1 MDLNE
6 LIDRTHFDYEQ
17 NETKAKQLEERILKV
32 PGMSREYLPKRKY
45 GENYKGDQL
54 GVTASSLIV
63 KGDKALAAF
72 LGLDLNYWKEKAKAE
87 EEREAYLT
95 AFKEKTEALRQQNA
109 EKKRIREDD
118 EENKREEGRGRQ
130 GPACGKSSGALFQ
143 DLLLRK
149 GAKVL

>member
-17 NETKAKQLEERILKV
+17 NETKAKQLEDRILKV
-32 PGMSREYLPKRKY
+32 PGMSKEYLPKRKY
-45 GENYKGDQL
+45 GENYKGTDL
-54 GVTASSLIV
+54 GVTAASLIV

-95 AFKEKTEALRQQNA
+95 AFKEKTEALRQKN
-109 EKKRIREDD
+109 
-118 EENKREEGRGRQ
+118 EENKLARERRTIWNQTHGVDQRR
-130 GPACGKSSGALFQ
+130 F
-143 DLLLRK
+143 
-149 GAKVL
+149 

>member
-1 MDLNE
+1 MSNLDD
-6 LIDRTHFDYEQ
+6 LIDKTHFDYEQ
-17 NETKAKQLEERILKV
+17 NETKAKQLEDRILKV
-32 PGMSREYLPKRKY
+32 PGMSKSYLPKRKY

-95 AFKEKTEALRQQNA
+95 AFKEKTEALRQKNL
-109 EKKRIREDD
+109 
-118 EENKREEGRGRQ
+118 ENKLARERRTIWNQTHGVDQRR
-130 GPACGKSSGALFQ
+130 F
-143 DLLLRK
+143 
-149 GAKVL
+149 

>member
-1 MDLNE
+1 MSNLDD

-17 NETKAKQLEERILKV
+17 NETKAKQLEDRILKV
-32 PGMSREYLPKRKY
+32 PGMSKSYLPKRKY

-95 AFKEKTEALRQQNA
+95 AFKEKTEALRQKN
-109 EKKRIREDD
+109 
-118 EENKREEGRGRQ
+118 EENKLAREKRTIWNQTHGVDQRR
-130 GPACGKSSGALFQ
+130 F
-143 DLLLRK
+143 
-149 GAKVL
+149 

>member
-1 MDLNE
+1 MSNLDD

-17 NETKAKQLEERILKV
+17 NETKAKQLEDRILKV
-32 PGMSREYLPKRKY
+32 PGMSKSYLPKRKY

-95 AFKEKTEALRQQNA
+95 AFKEKTEALRQKNL
-109 EKKRIREDD
+109 
-118 EENKREEGRGRQ
+118 ENKLARERRTIWNQTHGVDQRR
-130 GPACGKSSGALFQ
+130 F
-143 DLLLRK
+143 
-149 GAKVL
+149 